1 MNEKNNKRTI
11 FGWSMYDWAKSAYET
26 TTLGAVM
33 PVYFVSVVVPEEGF
47 LFRGNLYTGAEVWGF
62 AIGSALFIFFLI
74 MPTIGAVADLSGSR
88 MRLFKSFAYGGAIF
102 ASTFY
107 FATSGDVV
115 LTLLIYFLAQ
125 FGATGSNVFYDSVLK
140 DITTE
145 DTIDQVSAKGYALG
159 YLGGGLQLMLS
170 LAIIQLGPGILGI
183 GTELASRIAITF
195 AGLWWLAFSVFSFS
209 KMKIDEVKPDVNQN
223 INYLTE
229 GWKRNSTT
237 LKRLIEVK
245 YLKIP
250 IIQPVLKILLGR
262 IPILKMFSKGLP
274 YPVTRNFPFLVY
286 FLVAY
291 IFYWDGAQTVINMA
305 GPFFSEVLLLDQTSI
320 IVVYL
325 IVQFIAFAG
334 ARLAGYLAGRYGPK
348 NTLLFTITLF
358 FIAGNSA
365 YVVPEKQLIPV
376 IVLGIVVGLGMG
388 GLQSVSRSVFATM
401 LPRGAEGEF
410 MGFFSVISRFSAIW
424 GPLIYAYV
432 SSTTGNPRLSL
443 PGISLFFVIGFF
455 LLRKVDFNS
464 QISEDEWADS

>member
-1 MNEKNNKRTI
+1 MTEKNNKKTI

-62 AIGSALFIFFLI
+62 AIGSVLFIFFLI
-74 MPTIGAVADLSGSR
+74 MPTIGAVADLAGSR

-107 FATSGDVV
+107 FAQSGDVV

-125 FGATGSNVFYDSVLK
+125 LGATGSNVFYDSVLK

-159 YLGGGLQLMLS
+159 YLGGGLQLLLS
-170 LAIIQLGPGILGI
+170 LVIIQLGPSLLGI
-183 GTELASRIAITF
+183 DAALASRIAIAF
-195 AGLWWLAFSVFSFS
+195 AGLWWLLFSIFSFS
-209 KMKIDEVKPDVNQN
+209 RMKIDESKPEETVSK
-223 INYLTE
+223 NYLST
-229 GWKRNSTT
+229 GWKTNLNT
-237 LKRLIEVK
+237 LKKVRK
-245 YLKIP
+245 
-250 IIQPVLKILLGR
+250 
-262 IPILKMFSKGLP
+262 
-274 YPVTRNFPFLVY
+274 FPFLLY
-286 FLVAY
+286 FLLAY

-325 IVQFIAFAG
+325 IVQFIAFIG
-334 ARLAGYLAGRYGPK
+334 ARLAGYLAGRIGQK
-348 NTLLFTITLF
+348 NTLVSTIALF
-358 FIAGNSA
+358 FMAGNGA
-365 YVVPEKQLIPV
+365 YFVPAEQLLPV
-376 IVLGIVVGLGMG
+376 ILLGVVVGMGMG
-388 GLQSVSRSVFATM
+388 GLQSVSRSVYATM
-401 LPRGAEGEF
+401 LPKGAEGEF

-424 GPLIYAYV
+424 GPLIYSYV

-443 PGISLFFVIGFF
+443 PGISLFFVIGYL
-455 LLRKVDFNS
+455 LLRNVDINA
-464 QISEDEWADS
+464 QITEEEWAAS

>member
-1 MNEKNNKRTI
+1 MTEKNNKKTI

-62 AIGSALFIFFLI
+62 AIGSVLFIFFLI
-74 MPTIGAVADLSGSR
+74 MPTIGAVADLAGSR

-107 FATSGDVV
+107 FAQSGDVV

-125 FGATGSNVFYDSVLK
+125 LGATGSNVFYDSVLK

-159 YLGGGLQLMLS
+159 YLGGGLQLLLS
-170 LAIIQLGPGILGI
+170 LVVIQLGPSLLGI
-183 GTELASRIAITF
+183 DAALASRIAIAF
-195 AGLWWLAFSVFSFS
+195 AGLWWLLFSIFSFS
-209 KMKIDEVKPDVNQN
+209 RMKIDESKPEETVSK
-223 INYLTE
+223 NYLST
-229 GWKRNSTT
+229 GWKTNLNT
-237 LKRLIEVK
+237 LKKVRK
-245 YLKIP
+245 
-250 IIQPVLKILLGR
+250 
-262 IPILKMFSKGLP
+262 
-274 YPVTRNFPFLVY
+274 FPFLLY
-286 FLVAY
+286 FLLAY

-325 IVQFIAFAG
+325 IVQFIAFIG
-334 ARLAGYLAGRYGPK
+334 ARLAGYLAGRIGQK
-348 NTLLFTITLF
+348 NTLVFTIALF
-358 FIAGNSA
+358 FMAGNGA
-365 YVVPEKQLIPV
+365 YFVPAEQLLPV
-376 IVLGIVVGLGMG
+376 ILLGVVVGMGMG
-388 GLQSVSRSVFATM
+388 GLQSVSRSVYATM
-401 LPRGAEGEF
+401 LPKGAEGEF

-424 GPLIYAYV
+424 GPLIYSYV

-443 PGISLFFVIGFF
+443 PGISLFFVIGYL
-455 LLRKVDFNS
+455 LLRNVDINA
-464 QISEDEWADS
+464 QITEEEWAAS

>member
-1 MNEKNNKRTI
+1 MTEKNNKKTI

-62 AIGSALFIFFLI
+62 AIGSVLFIFFLI
-74 MPTIGAVADLSGSR
+74 MPTIGAIADLAGSR

-107 FATSGDVV
+107 FAQSGDVV

-125 FGATGSNVFYDSVLK
+125 LGATGSNVFYDSVLK

-159 YLGGGLQLMLS
+159 YLGGGLQLLLS
-170 LAIIQLGPGILGI
+170 LVIIQLGPSLLGI
-183 GTELASRIAITF
+183 DATLASRIAIAF
-195 AGLWWLAFSVFSFS
+195 AGLWWLLFSIFSFS
-209 KMKIDEVKPDVNQN
+209 RMKIDETKPEETLNK
-223 INYLTE
+223 NYLTA
-229 GWKRNSTT
+229 GWKTNLTT
-237 LKRLIEVK
+237 LKKVRK
-245 YLKIP
+245 
-250 IIQPVLKILLGR
+250 
-262 IPILKMFSKGLP
+262 
-274 YPVTRNFPFLVY
+274 FPFLLY
-286 FLVAY
+286 FLLAY

-325 IVQFIAFAG
+325 VVQFIAFIG
-334 ARLAGYLAGRYGPK
+334 ARLAGYLAGRIGQK
-348 NTLLFTITLF
+348 NTLVFTIALF
-358 FIAGNSA
+358 FLAGNGA
-365 YVVPEKQLIPV
+365 YFVPAEQLLPV
-376 IVLGIVVGLGMG
+376 ILLGVVVGMGMG
-388 GLQSVSRSVFATM
+388 GLQSVSRSVYATM
-401 LPRGAEGEF
+401 LPKGAEGEF

-424 GPLIYAYV
+424 GPLIYSFV

-443 PGISLFFVIGFF
+443 PGISLFFVIGYL
-455 LLRKVDFNS
+455 LLRNVDINA
-464 QISEDEWADS
+464 QITEEEWAAS